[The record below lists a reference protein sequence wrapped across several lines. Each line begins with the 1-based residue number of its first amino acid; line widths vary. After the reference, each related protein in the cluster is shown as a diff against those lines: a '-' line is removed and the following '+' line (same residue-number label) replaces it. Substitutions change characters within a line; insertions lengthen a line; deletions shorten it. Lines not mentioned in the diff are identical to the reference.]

1 MYFVTLFILIGLSVT
16 QIVLAAPNE
25 FVPLVG
31 IPYLV
36 VPQGEELGLG
46 NYINALYKIS
56 ISVAAFLAVV
66 KIIFAG
72 VKYMISD
79 IVPTK
84 EQAKK
89 DIRGAL
95 LGLLIVIGA
104 VLILTTINP
113 QLTGLDALQK
123 IPGFSVKTGA
133 HEGRS
138 ADQIRIE
145 EMCKSKFKCK
155 RDVCGFIDD
164 SINDTCKEDCENDKN
179 GVFTPSLLPG
189 GVCTY
194 AGEDTGTAAEGDKVP
209 LRKLDELA
217 QSRCPDSIEKSTF
230 VISTSNDENASC
242 MSVDEV
248 LKKTE
253 ISSGSPVAFSVLPFT
268 DDVMRQSRNFP
279 LSNLKIGDVIGYL
292 SLDITS
298 DKGAEI
304 LSAYDDEGG
313 YVDAIL
319 TPACGKG
326 NKIIRKETTTG
337 ERIENSW
344 WGPFGTTQ
352 ETAHYFCVK
361 K

>member
-145 EMCKSKFKCK
+145 EMCKSTFGCSK
-155 RDVCGFIDD
+155 DVCGFVDD
-164 SINDTCKEDCENDKN
+164 SIYDTCKEDCENDKN

-194 AGEDTGTAAEGDKVP
+194 VGNERENSGDDLELRFLGTISEDKCVGTDEGKIYTLATAGEV
-209 LRKLDELA
+209 
-217 QSRCPDSIEKSTF
+217 
-230 VISTSNDENASC
+230 TSSC
-242 MSVDEV
+242 MSTDEIARQIELDSGAPIVFSILPITRAVDTHTRERSIFSTGLDDLEV
-248 LKKTE
+248 DNMVGLLRLDSSSEQGKKMLE
-253 ISSGSPVAFSVLPFT
+253 
-268 DDVMRQSRNFP
+268 
-279 LSNLKIGDVIGYL
+279 
-292 SLDITS
+292 
-298 DKGAEI
+298 DKGGRSQFIEDV
-304 LSAYDDEGG
+304 LQ
-313 YVDAIL
+313 
-319 TPACGKG
+319 PACGEVSEG
-326 NKIIRKETTTG
+326 YKIIDYNTNERVGYDNHRIIHFYCIKE
-337 ERIENSW
+337 
-344 WGPFGTTQ
+344 
-352 ETAHYFCVK
+352 
-361 K
+361 